1 MKCAWDMLLSILPMS
16 IRETVD
22 RLGRESLQEIRLR
35 LGGNVIL
42 VRRNGNITLPMM
54 VSREQLDYVINAASR
69 YSPWSASTMT
79 EGYLTVS
86 GGHRIG
92 VCGETV
98 VKNGQVTAFRRVR
111 SLCIRVARDMEG
123 VSETMSVPTQST
135 LILGPPGSGKTTL
148 LRDLIRRISDKQQG
162 SIAVVDER
170 GELFPE
176 NVSFATGKSTDV
188 LTGCP
193 KPQGLLMVLKTMG
206 PVWIAVDEVT
216 AQADCDALR
225 EAAWCG
231 VKLLATVHA
240 ADRGDLSR
248 GKVYEPLVSAGI
260 FQNFIILQQ
269 DKSFRLERSI

>member
-1 MKCAWDMLLSILPMS
+1 MRCAWNMLLSILPVP
-16 IRETVD
+16 IREGVD
-22 RLGRESLQEIRLR
+22 KYGRETLQEIRLR
-35 LGGNVIL
+35 LSGNVIL
-42 VRRNGNITLPMM
+42 IRRNGDMTLPIT
-54 VSREQLDYVINAASR
+54 VSREQLDFVINAASR
-69 YSPWSASTMT
+69 YSPWAAATMAD
-79 EGYLTVS
+79 GYLTVS

-98 VKNGQVTAFRRVR
+98 VKGGQVTAFRRIR

-123 VSETMSVPTQST
+123 VSGIMQIPTRSV

-148 LRDLIRRISDKQQG
+148 LRDLIRRISDREQG
-162 SIAVVDER
+162 SVAVVDER

-176 NVSFATGKSTDV
+176 SVGFTAGKNTDV

-193 KPQGLLMVLKTMG
+193 KPQGLLMALKTMG
-206 PVWIAVDEVT
+206 PGWIAVDEVT
-216 AQADCDALR
+216 AKADCDALQ

-240 ADRGDLSR
+240 ANMADLR
-248 GKVYEPLVSAGI
+248 RRKVYEPLVSAGI

-269 DKSFRLERSI
+269 DKSFRLERSE